1 MKIIFV
7 IILAFIFQN
16 TAFGQSDTIK
26 AENSKDYV
34 TKNVVLKGKLMDVK
48 EHVDRKGDTIAFL
61 DIDYT
66 FPNTQI
72 SVTIFKS
79 ALEILKISKADIG
92 KTVLISGEI
101 VIYREKPGLT
111 VSDASKF
118 KFVE

>member
-1 MKIIFV
+1 MKTIFV
-7 IILAFIFQN
+7 LILSLIFQ
-16 TAFGQSDTIK
+16 TSLFAQSDTIK
-26 AENSKDYV
+26 AENAKDYISK
-34 TKNVVLKGKLMDVK
+34 TVVLKGKLMGVK

-61 DIDYT
+61 DIDQA

-72 SVTIFKS
+72 SVTVFKS
-79 ALEILKISKADIG
+79 ALETLKISKSDIG

-101 VIYREKPGLT
+101 VIYREKPSLT